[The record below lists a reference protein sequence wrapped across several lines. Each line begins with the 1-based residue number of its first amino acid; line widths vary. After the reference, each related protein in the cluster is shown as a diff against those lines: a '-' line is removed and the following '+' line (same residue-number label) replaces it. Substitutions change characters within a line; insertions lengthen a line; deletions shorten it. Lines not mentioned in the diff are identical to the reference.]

1 MIFCPDLS
9 KEFDLMMVLI
19 CSAHFLPLIQVN
31 FCWPIDVIVS
41 YSTEPKNIVTKTI
54 LVAITAFLR
63 AFSSINK

>member
-1 MIFCPDLS
+1 
-9 KEFDLMMVLI
+9 MMVLI
-19 CSAHFLPLIQVN
+19 CSALFLPLMQVN
-31 FCWPIDVIVS
+31 FCLPIDAIVS